1 MMKLDPSE
9 EDSDD
14 SGNGGRDSPVGEA
27 GQITDLEVCHSTAF
41 VMVPMLSFV
50 LFICVCFPCQEA
62 LLTKNLCTSLLDS
75 VAF

>member
-27 GQITDLEVCHSTAF
+27 GQITDLEVCYSS
-41 VMVPMLSFV
+41 VSF
-50 LFICVCFPCQEA
+50 LPRSQYAEEI
-62 LLTKNLCTSLLDS
+62 
-75 VAF
+75 